1 MEKPIDQTAILINR
15 MQEREKEQR
24 LILSI
29 CGPLSQATNKV
40 EFNAIVENVLKDNFQ
55 FDDFI
60 LISSNEEET
69 EYQIFYQF
77 LNKTEETKKYV
88 LNDGFFDRCLN
99 SAETVVFNLNE
110 SQNHPDYIQAVYR
123 KGFKNGVGIGLPNNK
138 GNQSVLFLFFKRAN
152 TFTKESNRILRG
164 IATQLSI
171 TIRNISLTEECER
184 IKLELTTLKR
194 NTSQNLE
201 EISGAQ
207 NLGFNGI
214 IGNSDAIQNVN
225 RLISQVASSPSTVLI
240 FGETGTG
247 KELVAR
253 AIHDLSQVAN
263 NKMIKVNC
271 ASISENLIESEL
283 FGHEKGAFTG
293 ATQQRKGKFEEAENS
308 TIFLDE
314 IGELPLELQG
324 KLLRVLQE
332 KEIERVGGNKSIKV
346 NARVI
351 AATNRSLEKEV
362 SEQRFRSDLYYRLN
376 VYPILL
382 PALRERKEDIE
393 VLANFFL
400 AKYAKRAGKNI
411 KGFTKKVLNNMK
423 ANAWQGNVRELEN
436 MIERNVLF
444 AKDDVIKEM
453 VFPEIFKSDLSFSE
467 TTFHTKTLQ
476 EVEKEHILKVIK
488 KCNGRISG
496 PHGAAVLLGLPA
508 TTLAS
513 RMQKIGIKREH
524 FVD

>member
-15 MQEREKEQR
+15 MQEREKEQK
-24 LILSI
+24 LILAI
-29 CGPLSQATNKV
+29 CASLSQVSNKI

-60 LISSNEEET
+60 LASSNEAET
-69 EYQIFYQF
+69 EYQLFYQSS
-77 LNKTEETKKYV
+77 NTTSETKKYV

-99 SAETVVFNLNE
+99 SAEMVVFNLSEN
-110 SQNHPDYIQAVYR
+110 QNHPDYIQTVCK
-123 KGFKNGVGIGLPNNK
+123 KGFKDGIGICLPHIK
-138 GNQSVLFLFFKRAN
+138 GNRNVLFLFFKKAK
-152 TFTKESNRILRG
+152 TFSKESGRILRG
-164 IATQLSI
+164 IAMQLSI

-184 IKLELTTLKR
+184 SRQELAVLKSKTSKELEL
-194 NTSQNLE
+194 NIEEQNE
-201 EISGAQ
+201 
-207 NLGFNGI
+207 GFHGI
-214 IGNSDAIQNVN
+214 IGNSDAMQNVHN
-225 RLISQVASSPSTVLI
+225 MISQVAFSSSTVLI

-247 KELVAR
+247 KELVAK
-253 AIHDLSQVAN
+253 AIHDLSPSSK

-271 ASISENLIESEL
+271 ASIPENLIESEL

-293 ATQQRKGKFEEAENS
+293 ATEQRIGKFEQAENS

-362 SEQRFRSDLYYRLN
+362 AEQRFRSDLYYRLN
-376 VYPILL
+376 VYPIFL

-400 AKYAKRAGKNI
+400 KKHSERIGKKI
-411 KGFTKKVLNNMK
+411 KGFSKKVLQNMK
-423 ANAWQGNVRELEN
+423 ANPWQGNVRELEN
-436 MIERNVLF
+436 MIERNILF
-444 AKDDVIKEM
+444 AKEEVIKEM
-453 VFPEIFKSDLSFSE
+453 TFPEIFKSDLSFSE
-467 TTFHTKTLQ
+467 TTLDTKTLQ

-496 PHGAAVLLGLPA
+496 PQGAAKLLGLPP

-524 FVD
+524 FLD